1 MKTTVSE
8 RISIDPQVCHGKPVV
23 TGTRVLVGNV
33 VGALSTGQ
41 STASVLEDYPTL
53 TEPDI
58 QACLAFA
65 GRLAQFEMS
74 VA

>member
-1 MKTTVSE
+1 MKTTVSD
-8 RISIDPQVCHGKPVV
+8 RISISPLVCHGKPVV
-23 TGTRVLVGNV
+23 TGTRVPVGNV
-33 VGALSTGQ
+33 VGALASGQ
-41 STASVLEDYPTL
+41 SVAAIMEDYPSL
-53 TEPDI
+53 TETDV

>member
-8 RISIDPQVCHGKPVV
+8 RISIDPRVCHGKPVV

-33 VGALSTGQ
+33 VGALAAGQ
-41 STASVLEDYPTL
+41 SAASLLEDYPGL
-53 TEPDI
+53 TEADI

-65 GRLAQFEMS
+65 GRLAQFEMN

>member
-8 RISIDPQVCHGKPVV
+8 RISIDPAICHGKPVV
-23 TGTRVLVGNV
+23 TGTRILVGNV
-33 VGALSTGQ
+33 VGALAAGQ
-41 STASVLEDYPTL
+41 SMVSIIEDYPGL
-53 TEPDI
+53 TEADI

-65 GRLAQFEMS
+65 GRLAQFEMN

>member
-1 MKTTVSE
+1 MKTIVSD
-8 RISIDPQVCHGKPVV
+8 RISINPLVCHGRPVV
-23 TGTRVLVGNV
+23 TGTRVPVGNV
-33 VGALSTGQ
+33 VGALASGQ
-41 STASVLEDYPTL
+41 SVAAIMEDYPSL
-53 TEPDI
+53 TEADV

>member
-8 RISIDPQVCHGKPVV
+8 RISIDPRICHGKPVV
-23 TGTRVLVGNV
+23 TGTRVQVSNV
-33 VGALSTGQ
+33 VGALAAGQ
-41 STASVLEDYPTL
+41 GVAALLEDYPTL
-53 TEPDI
+53 TESDI
-58 QACLAFA
+58 QACLSFA

>member
-8 RISIDPQVCHGKPVV
+8 RISIDPRVCHGKPVV
-23 TGTRVLVGNV
+23 TGTRVPVSNV
-33 VGALSTGQ
+33 VGALSAGQ
-41 STASVLEDYPTL
+41 SVASVLEDYPTL
-53 TEPDI
+53 TAADV

-74 VA
+74 VT

>member
-8 RISIDPQVCHGKPVV
+8 RISIDPRICHGKPVV
-23 TGTRVLVGNV
+23 TGTRVPVGNV
-33 VGALSTGQ
+33 VGALSAGQ
-41 STASVLEDYPTL
+41 STAAVLEDYPTL
-53 TEPDI
+53 TEADV

-65 GRLAQFEMS
+65 SRLAQFEMS

>member
-1 MKTTVSE
+1 
-8 RISIDPQVCHGKPVV
+8 VV
-23 TGTRVLVGNV
+23 TGTRVPVGNV
-33 VGALSTGQ
+33 VGALAAGQ
-41 STASVLEDYPTL
+41 PIAAVLEDYPTL
-53 TEPDI
+53 TEADV

>member
-23 TGTRVLVGNV
+23 TGTRVPVGNV
-33 VGALSTGQ
+33 VSALSAGQ
-41 STASVLEDYPTL
+41 TVASVLEDYPSL
-53 TEPDI
+53 TEADV